1 MSLPFESETAAL
13 TLVYF
18 LYGLAF
24 FSMGLAI
31 LLERERSADERLRVS
46 LRPLAAFGILHGIH
60 EWMDMFESTGMI
72 GDNQDV
78 VILWF
83 SGKLALLA
91 FSFLSLSGFGFSLL
105 VPNIRVQRLSLLA
118 PLVLASIWGFGLLI
132 LAGKYPITP
141 GECQVACVWTRY
153 SLGIPSAL
161 AACVGLIVQQRTF
174 RRAGMARFGRD
185 SLVAAIAF
193 AWYGAVG
200 QLFVPRSRLAPS
212 TFLNDELFY
221 YWFRFPVQLLRAG
234 LAIIVAVFV
243 VRFMRSFDMEIK
255 RQISE
260 LQTLRLNEAQ
270 RREEL
275 RGGLLKRIVAAQEA
289 ERQRIARELHDDT
302 GQTLTALGMGLRG
315 IGNLLHTNIDKA
327 AQNLRQ
333 LEALSANALDELQ
346 RIIANL
352 RPAHLDDLG
361 LPAALRWYFT
371 DTKNHTDLLINFM
384 VKGEEIFLSNE
395 IKNAIYRI
403 VQEATTNTIKHA
415 EAKSFSV
422 TLQYNEEYVDL
433 WIDDDGRGFNTL
445 KIDQDVRK
453 SWGLLGIRERVS
465 LLSGS
470 FSIDS
475 EPSKGV
481 LIHIAIPYE
490 QPEFLDYQT
499 DEVLNDNSDNSGR

>member
-1 MSLPFESETAAL
+1 LSFESGDTTL
-13 TLVYF
+13 TFVF
-18 LYGLAF
+18 FFYGLAF

-31 LLERERSADERLRVS
+31 LLERERSSDERLRVS

-60 EWMDMFESTGMI
+60 EWLDMFENMGML
-72 GDNQDV
+72 DNNQD
-78 VILWF
+78 INFLWF
-83 SGKLALLA
+83 GFKLALLA

-105 VPNIRVQRLSLLA
+105 APNIRIQRLSLLA
-118 PLVLASIWGFGLLI
+118 PLLLACVWGFGMFI
-132 LAGKYPITP
+132 IAGKYPITP
-141 GECQVACVWTRY
+141 EDCQVACVWTRY

-161 AACVGLIVQQRTF
+161 AACVGLIVQQRAF

-193 AWYGAVG
+193 AWYGVVG

-212 TFLNDELFY
+212 TFLNDELFL
-221 YWFRFPVQLLRAG
+221 YWFHFPVQLLRAI
-234 LAIIVAVFV
+234 LAIIVAIFV
-243 VRFMRSFDMEIK
+243 IRFMRSFDMEIK

-260 LQTLRLNEAQ
+260 LQTLRLVEAQ

-275 RGGLLKRIVAAQEA
+275 RGGLIKRIVAAQEA

-302 GQTLTALGMGLRG
+302 GQALTALGMGLRG
-315 IGNLLHTNIDKA
+315 IGNLLNSNIDKA

-333 LEALSANALDELQ
+333 LEALSTNALNELQ
-346 RIIANL
+346 RIISNL

-361 LPAALRWYFT
+361 LPAALRWYFS
-371 DTKNHTDLLINFM
+371 DTKNHTDLLINFEI
-384 VKGEEIFLSNE
+384 KGEENILANE

-415 EAKSFSV
+415 DAQSFKV
-422 TLQYNEEYVDL
+422 TLQYNEEDIDL
-433 WIDDDGRGFNTL
+433 WIEDDGKGFNTQL
-445 KIDQDVRK
+445 IDHDQRK
-453 SWGLLGIRERVS
+453 SWGLLGIRERAS

-475 EPSKGV
+475 EPGKGA
-481 LIHIAIPYE
+481 LIHVVIPYN
-490 QPEFLDYQT
+490 QPEIIEYQN
-499 DEVLNDNSDNSGR
+499 DEVLNDDSDNTSR

>member
-1 MSLPFESETAAL
+1 MGLESGNATL
-13 TLVYF
+13 TIVFF

-31 LLERERSADERLRVS
+31 LLERERSSDERLRVS

-60 EWMDMFESTGMI
+60 EWLDMFENMGMLD
-72 GDNQDV
+72 DNQD
-78 VILWF
+78 INFLWF
-83 SGKLALLA
+83 GFKLALLA

-118 PLVLASIWGFGLLI
+118 PLALACVWGFGMFI
-132 LAGKYPITP
+132 LVEKFPIMP
-141 GECQVACVWTRY
+141 GDCQVACVWTRY

-161 AACVGLIVQQRTF
+161 AACVGLIVQQRAF

-193 AWYGAVG
+193 AWYGVVG

-212 TFLNDELFY
+212 TFLNDELFL
-221 YWFRFPVQLLRAG
+221 YWFHFPIQLLRAA
-234 LAIIVAVFV
+234 LAIIVAIFV
-243 VRFMRSFDMEIK
+243 IRFMRSFDMEIK

-260 LQTLRLNEAQ
+260 LQTLRLIEAQ

-275 RGGLLKRIVAAQEA
+275 RGGLIKRIVAAQEA

-302 GQTLTALGMGLRG
+302 GQALTALGMGLRG
-315 IGNLLHTNIDKA
+315 IGNLLNSNIEKA

-333 LEALSANALDELQ
+333 LEALSTNALDELQ

-361 LPAALRWYFT
+361 LPAALRWFFN
-371 DTKNHTDLLINFM
+371 DTKNHTDLSINFE
-384 VKGEEIFLSNE
+384 VKGEEVSLTNE

-415 EAKSFSV
+415 NAQTFKV
-422 TLQYNEEYVDL
+422 TIQYNEENIDL
-433 WIDDDGRGFNTL
+433 WIEDDGRGFNTYL
-445 KIDQDVRK
+445 IDHGDRK
-453 SWGLLGIRERVS
+453 SWGLLGIRERAS

-475 EPSKGV
+475 EPGKGV
-481 LIHIAIPYE
+481 LIHVVIPYDQSE
-490 QPEFLDYQT
+490 IIDYQT
-499 DEVLNDNSDNSGR
+499 NEVLYDDSDNFGR

>member
-1 MSLPFESETAAL
+1 MNLESGNTTL
-13 TLVYF
+13 TFVYF

-31 LLERERSADERLRVS
+31 LLERERSSDERLRVS

-60 EWMDMFESTGMI
+60 EWMDMFENMGI
-72 GDNQDV
+72 LENNLDFRV
-78 VILWF
+78 LWF
-83 SGKLALLA
+83 SFKLALLT

-105 VPNIRVQRLSLLA
+105 VPNVRVQRLSLLA
-118 PLVLASIWGFGLLI
+118 PLALACIWGFGMFI
-132 LAGKYPITP
+132 LAGKFPIAP

-161 AACVGLIVQQRTF
+161 AASVGLIVQQRAF

-193 AWYGAVG
+193 AWYGLVG

-212 TFLNDELFY
+212 TFLNDELFF
-221 YWFRFPVQLLRAG
+221 YWFRFPIQLLRAA

-260 LQTLRLNEAQ
+260 LQTLRLIEAQ

-275 RGGLLKRIVAAQEA
+275 RGGLIKRIVAAQEA

-302 GQTLTALGMGLRG
+302 GQALTALGMGLRG
-315 IGNLLHTNIDKA
+315 IGNLLNSNIDKA

-333 LEALSANALDELQ
+333 LEALSSNALDELQ
-346 RIIANL
+346 RIISNL

-371 DTKNHTDLLINFM
+371 DTKNHTDLLIHFE
-384 VKGEEIFLSNE
+384 VKGEEIHLANE

-403 VQEATTNTIKHA
+403 VQEATTNTIKHS
-415 EAKSFSV
+415 EAQSFDV
-422 TLQYNEEYVDL
+422 ILQYNEENIDL
-433 WIDDDGRGFNTL
+433 WIEDDGKGFNTML
-445 KIDQDVRK
+445 IDQDERK
-453 SWGLLGIRERVS
+453 SWGLLGIRERAS

-475 EPSKGV
+475 EPGKGV
-481 LIHIAIPYE
+481 LIHVAIPYN
-490 QPEFLDYQT
+490 QPEISDYHH
-499 DEVLNDNSDNSGR
+499 DEEINDDSNNFG